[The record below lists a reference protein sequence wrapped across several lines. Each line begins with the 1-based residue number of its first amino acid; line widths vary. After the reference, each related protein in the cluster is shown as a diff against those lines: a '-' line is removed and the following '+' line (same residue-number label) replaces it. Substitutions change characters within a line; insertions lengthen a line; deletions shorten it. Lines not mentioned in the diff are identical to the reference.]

1 MTPERHMWL
10 PVGIMENPM
19 GIRHVPLVLPGLFVE
34 AFELVEALEE
44 LF

>member
-1 MTPERHMWL
+1 MTPDCHMWL